1 VSTYPDHILR
11 VGSQHLAELK
21 RKAAEFERQ
30 LWDAHESLEQELEQ
44 AASAT
49 EMLVDGRQEAFR
61 WTGDTPEGH
70 VQGRR
75 APVDR
80 TAGPPRSDVDV
91 PESDTEVAARG
102 DLTNAPREARVEG
115 ASPAYVPSGAA
126 VEAASPAYVRNGAG
140 VEAASPAYTPS
151 DAGVEA
157 ASPAYTPSD
166 AGVEAASPAYTP
178 DERTARLIGH
188 GRKPPEPSHRGRN
201 IVLTGLA
208 IAIGAALITMLVR
221 AAFRPGPSWPAS
233 VATVQRQIAT
243 ACQNPDVRSEPS
255 QVNFACNKA
264 TRQILW
270 VFSLMTSGNNPDFA
284 SIRTGRQGLE
294 PIRPSQGGQV
304 AWSLNLHH
312 PYNPANPI
320 DSLQVAARAINN
332 IIGGATLTAANG
344 KPVVQP
350 GLESVPANCAR
361 YTGSAAVTSRNGYP
375 ALCAKPITSRAGQDY
390 LVADVFQKWMVGAPP
405 SAAQDAAILFQ
416 NAHNP
421 GDQRV
426 LAILR
431 SLNSSKLTG

>member
-126 VEAASPAYVRNGAG
+126 VEAASPAYVRNGPA

-157 ASPAYTPSD
+157 ASPAYTSSD

>member
-1 VSTYPDHILR
+1 MSTYPDHILR

-126 VEAASPAYVRNGAG
+126 VEAASPAYVRNG
-140 VEAASPAYTPS
+140 PA
-151 DAGVEA
+151 
-157 ASPAYTPSD
+157 
-166 AGVEAASPAYTP
+166 VEAASPAYTP